1 MWLTAGNLFHTVKL
15 LVDSNVVKDMNKLK
29 YYFLCLYIKM
39 IRGSID
45 DDTVSICDG
54 FTVPTYFT
62 QKTFFKFSKGY
73 VRFFW
78 GGNLWKERFI
88 FVLFFLAFCFPNQI
102 EDLNE
107 KKMLVAKVVLLLE
120 YWLTNLFPI
129 HSFSTP

>member
-88 FVLFFLAFCFPNQI
+88 FVLFFFGF
-102 EDLNE
+102 
-107 KKMLVAKVVLLLE
+107 LLPQSDRG
-120 YWLTNLFPI
+120 FK
-129 HSFSTP
+129 